1 MTSRQALVGNARSSA
16 GKARRWALSFVN
28 LPFVLPLLILILLAF
43 DWPLLQALFWSLR
56 EPKTHVFT
64 FQQYVEFFDSRIYI
78 AIIWR
83 TFVIAAIVTGVTALL
98 AYPLALWLTR
108 LRARWQVIAICGVV
122 VPFWVSILVRTYA
135 WIVILGNGG
144 IVNRWLLDLAL
155 VQKPVSF
162 LYNEFGVTLGMVNVL
177 LPFLVLPLYAAMLKV
192 DRRLLAVAQTLGARD
207 HTVFWKV
214 FFPVTVPALVASM
227 ILVFILALGFYVT
240 PAILGGGK
248 VPMVANMMD
257 LMINRF
263 HRWEMAATV
272 AIMLLL
278 VTLAFYGLYQWFRRR
293 M

>member
-1 MTSRQALVGNARSSA
+1 MTSQQAVAGMARGA
-16 GKARRWALSFVN
+16 GAARRWALSIVN
-28 LPFVLPLLILILLAF
+28 LPFVLPLAILVLVAF
-43 DWPLLQALFWSLR
+43 DWPLVQALIWSLR
-56 EPKTHVFT
+56 EPKTHAFSL
-64 FQQYVEFFDSRIYI
+64 QQYVEFFDSKIYI

-83 TFVIAAIVTGVTALL
+83 TFVVAAIVTAVTALL

-108 LRARWQVIAICGVV
+108 LRARWQVFAICGVV

-144 IVNRWLLDLAL
+144 IVNRWLVDLAL
-155 VQKPVSF
+155 TERPISF

-192 DRRLLAVAQTLGARD
+192 DRRLLAVAQTLGATD
-207 HTVFWKV
+207 GTVFWKV
-214 FFPVTVPALVASM
+214 FFPITVPALIASM
-227 ILVFILALGFYVT
+227 ILVFILSLGFYVT

-272 AIMLLL
+272 AIMLLI